1 MNNTSTRGELVR
13 GWSSSGDLL
22 SSVITGLLLGLGL
35 DYLLGTAPV
44 FVVTLSVIA
53 AIGGFYKMKAESAET
68 IDAQAAEAIRIR
80 DGL

>member
-1 MNNTSTRGELVR
+1 MNKASTQGELVR

-22 SSVITGLLLGLGL
+22 ASVITGILLGLGL
-35 DYLLGTAPV
+35 DYVLGTAPV
-44 FVVTLSVIA
+44 FVVLFSVAA
-53 AIGGFYKMKAESAET
+53 AIGGFYKMKAASAET